1 MFVLGIETSC
11 DETGASVVKDGKDV
25 ISNTVA
31 SSLDF
36 HRRYGGVVPEIAT
49 RYHLEVIDY
58 VVKDSLGSAGITLKD
73 LDLVAV
79 TQGPGLVGSLLVG
92 ISFAKSLAYSLDIP
106 IVGVNHLWAHIY
118 SGLIGCPKIKFPF
131 MGLVVSGGH
140 TSLVLCEDIGKFRLL
155 GQTRDDA
162 IGEAFDKV
170 AKILGLGYPGGPSI
184 EKAALRGDPDAVKF
198 TSPYLGDDSYDF
210 SFSGIKTAVL
220 YYVRDRR
227 LTAGMTADIA
237 ASFQKAA
244 IGAIV
249 ERSISACGKRSRESG
264 TKGPGQS
271 ERLPRTGP
279 DEILRISQGID
290 RLIVGGGVSANRLL
304 RKELAGAGVVN
315 GIEVTFPPMRLSL
328 DNGAMIASTGYLLY
342 KKGKVLF
349 EKKGKRSDLT
359 LTARPDLGI

>member
-264 TKGPGQS
+264 TRSREGGIK
-271 ERLPRTGP
+271 
-279 DEILRISQGID
+279 RIG

-304 RKELAGAGVVN
+304 RKELAGAGVAN

>member
-1 MFVLGIETSC
+1 MLVLGIETSC
-11 DETGASVVKDGKDV
+11 DETGASVVKDGKEV

-31 SSLDF
+31 SSLAF
-36 HRRYGGVVPEIAT
+36 HKRYGGVVPEIAT

-58 VVKDSLGSAGITLKD
+58 VVKDSLRSAGITLKD

-92 ISFAKSLAYSLDIP
+92 ISFAKSLGYSLDIP
-106 IVGVNHLWAHIY
+106 VVGVNHLWAHIY
-118 SGLIGCPKIKFPF
+118 SGLIGCPKIKFPV

-140 TSLVLCEDIGKFRLL
+140 TGLVLCEDIGKFRLL

-170 AKILGLGYPGGPSI
+170 AKILGLGYPGGPAI
-184 EKAALRGDPDAVKF
+184 EKAAQRGDPDAVKF
-198 TSPYLGDDSYDF
+198 TSSYLGDDSYDF

-249 ERSISACGKRSRESG
+249 ERSISACGAQSRHSG
-264 TKGPGQS
+264 VK
-271 ERLPRTGP
+271 
-279 DEILRISQGID
+279 GID

-304 RKELAGAGVVN
+304 RKELAGAGVAN

-359 LTARPDLGI
+359 LTAEPNLGI